1 MATGPPAFG
10 PLQPW
15 TPVPQVHA
23 SMLVHR
29 HTRADARTQ
38 ADCTRTRMQARARP
52 HASTHRRCTRLTPA
66 DGAGGATWQATRAA
80 AGCNSEPAPHALKQ
94 CKRRR
99 KHCKRRKKCDGAGSA
114 GGASGASG
122 ASDASGASKASGVS
136 NASGASFVGG
146 AGCKSSW
153 ASGARYGSYACNT
166 SNASAVMQAAQR
178 RKLRK
183 LCMRRKRR
191 QRHKRHK

>member
-99 KHCKRRKKCDGAGSA
+99 KHCKRRKKCDGAGNA
-114 GGASGASG
+114 GGASG

-183 LCMRRKRR
+183 LCMRRKLR

>member
-1 MATGPPAFG
+1 MATGQPAFG

-99 KHCKRRKKCDGAGSA
+99 KHCKRRKKCDGAGNA
-114 GGASGASG
+114 GGASG

>member
-1 MATGPPAFG
+1 MATGQPAFG

-99 KHCKRRKKCDGAGSA
+99 KHCKRRKKCDGAGNA
-114 GGASGASG
+114 GG